1 MSVSTKTTHGFADN
15 LSMLAA
21 SFAQIGTKIGKTI
34 VAIREVHAESVKLQ
48 REMYK
53 TYGLRAD

>member
-1 MSVSTKTTHGFADN
+1 MSVFIKATHEFADHIGA
-15 LSMLAA
+15 LTARITHA
-21 SFAQIGTKIGKTI
+21 SAKIGKTI
-34 VAIREVHAESVKLQ
+34 TAISEVHAESVKLQ